1 MRSRIESI
9 GTSLSTEKKFIK
21 RGSVDYCV
29 AAGKRCLENSVYK
42 PSEVQLMI
50 STGVFR
56 DKHILEPALAA
67 FVQDR
72 LGINC
77 SFGGLKT
84 FSFDLINSGCGM
96 LNAID
101 IINRLTI
108 TGEKRIGMVVSS
120 DVNPDK
126 NPDPNYTYQESGVAL
141 IIDRSTNNSV
151 GFGSITFKTFDLY
164 QKYYSAVVSIRKKY
178 GNLYIR
184 KNADLERAYLS
195 CVGTVLD
202 EVLKKEKITREDID
216 LVIPSQIS
224 GSFISG
230 LEDALK
236 FPGERILNVLDT
248 TKGDTHTTSVF
259 IGLDH
264 AIKTGIIKPKQNIV
278 LLSVGAGITVGGA
291 VYYS

>member
-9 GTSLSTEKKFIK
+9 GTSLSTEKKLIR

-29 AAGKRCLENSVYK
+29 AAGKRCLENSMYK

-50 STGVFR
+50 NTGVFR
-56 DKHILEPALAA
+56 DNHILEPALAA

-77 SFGGLKT
+77 SFGGLRT

-101 IINRLTI
+101 IINRLMI

-120 DVNPDK
+120 DVNTDA
-126 NPDPNYTYQESGVAL
+126 NPDPNYTYRESGVAL

-151 GFGSITFKTFDLY
+151 GFGSITFKTFESY
-164 QKYYSAVVSIRKKY
+164 QKYYSAVVAIRKKY

-184 KNADLERAYLS
+184 KNAELERAYLS
-195 CVGTVLD
+195 CVGSVFEEILG
-202 EVLKKEKITREDID
+202 KEKLTRDDID

-224 GSFISG
+224 SSFIAG
-230 LEDALK
+230 LADALNIPSEK
-236 FPGERILNVLDT
+236 ILNVLDT
-248 TKGDTHTTSVF
+248 IKGDTHTTSVF
-259 IGLDH
+259 IGFDR
-264 AIKTGIIKPKQNIV
+264 AIKTDIIKPKQKIV
-278 LLSVGAGITVGGA
+278 LMSVGAGITVGGT